1 MSSLDVRP
9 ENRPKGVVAFPFRK
23 FTGAK
28 VNEVCAFMRFQSFLM
43 ATTSCVDDQ
52 ITMLAKFRRPFSNL
66 FFNFSDPFTANF
78 PSLLKFILLYTFE
91 KDLESFGFENL
102 LQILI

>member
-28 VNEVCAFMRFQSFLM
+28 VNKVCAFMRFQSFLM
-43 ATTSCVDDQ
+43 RVVDDQ
-52 ITMLAKFRRPFSNL
+52 ITMLAKFQWLFSNL
-66 FFNFSDPFTANF
+66 FFNFLYHEFSISF
-78 PSLLKFILLYTFE
+78 KIYFIIHARSKE
-91 KDLESFGFENL
+91 LESFGFM
-102 LQILI
+102 IISFFD